1 MTTQTDTD
9 RITKL
14 EADNNKLIGMINT
27 ISAVLSQV
35 SDKNDPL
42 ISKLLD
48 GLDLAIGKFQA

>member
-1 MTTQTDTD
+1 MKTDTE
-9 RITKL
+9 RLTKL
-14 EADNNKLIGMINT
+14 ESDNKKLIGMINT

>member
-1 MTTQTDTD
+1 MKTDTD
-9 RITKL
+9 RISKL
-14 EADNNKLIGMINT
+14 ESDNKKLVGMINT

-35 SDKNDPL
+35 ADKNDPL